1 MFTIFKVTDIEEPAK
16 PRYHKHMDIESILIE
31 EKPGQTQEIQNYE
44 PLEKVEV
51 MPKPAETVIQREV
64 KEVPSFHITEND
76 FKIGQLDVTE
86 LQNVPEEPTRV
97 SKKDY

>member
-1 MFTIFKVTDIEEPAK
+1 MIDKEEPK
-16 PRYHKHMDIESILIE
+16 QPRYHKHMDIGSIVIE
-31 EKPGQTQEIQNYE
+31 ETPEQTQEIQNYQQ
-44 PLEKVEV
+44 PEKVEV
-51 MPKPAETVIQREV
+51 MPKPAETVIQREI

-97 SKKDY
+97 SKKNYQHN